1 MNKLFLMMAMVL
13 ISSQLYAAST
23 DSCIYE
29 NIAREADNQLNID
42 PITTKIILSS
52 APDCDEKY
60 AFMHK
65 ANVEIAKKCRMEF
78 YYQGKINPHGWYDQT
93 PNIYE
98 KHVMENSDQ
107 FKSGSEGADRITAN
121 DYWIKKIKN
130 PNHPVFADFEYDKLR
145 WYFHDVWEDGD
156 GSMHS
161 DKLIKEFTEWIN
173 KYPNHAKVPEAKKYI
188 AFMKNY
194 QGNLIPFPK

>member
-1 MNKLFLMMAMVL
+1 MKKLFLMMVMVL

-107 FKSGSEGADRITAN
+107 FNSGQEGSYKITAN

-130 PNHPVFADFEYDKLR
+130 HNHPVFADFEYQEIKLF
-145 WYFHDVWEDGD
+145 YDGVWEDGD
-156 GSMHS
+156 GSMHNE
-161 DKLIKEFTEWIN
+161 KLIKAFTEWIN
-173 KYPNHAKVPEAKKYI
+173 KYPNHEKVSEAQELI
-188 AFMKNY
+188 ERMKNY
-194 QGNLIPFPK
+194 NGILIPQ

>member
-1 MNKLFLMMAMVL
+1 MKKLFLMMLMVL

-23 DSCIYE
+23 DNCIHE
-29 NIAREADNQLNID
+29 NIAREADNQINID

-107 FKSGSEGADRITAN
+107 FNSGQEGGYKITAN

-130 PNHPVFADFEYDKLR
+130 HNHPVFADFEYQEIKLF
-145 WYFHDVWEDGD
+145 YDGVWEDGD
-156 GSMHS
+156 GSMHNE
-161 DKLIKEFTEWIN
+161 KLIKAFTEWIN
-173 KYPNHAKVPEAKKYI
+173 KYPNHEKVSEAQELI
-188 AFMKNY
+188 ERMKNY
-194 QGNLIPFPK
+194 NGILIPQ